1 MTEELEFVTYCGL
14 YCGLCAGRA
23 RIPKRATALQ
33 EAMTEEGWPDWGGG
47 IPGFAEFWRFLEG
60 LHADSGCPGCRAGGG
75 PPECQIRNCARQRG
89 LELCSQCPDFPC
101 PRIKALGAIYPTLL
115 ADNRRLQA
123 VGLEQWLAEMEE
135 RARRGV
141 VYADIR
147 YQVDEAVRGQAFGEP
162 DEPEKHLA
170 PAKEI

>member
-1 MTEELEFVTYCGL
+1 MTEKLEFVTYCGL

-23 RIPKRATALQ
+23 RIPKRAAALQ
-33 EAMTEEGWPDWGGG
+33 EAMAEEGWLGWGAG

-60 LHADSGCPGCRAGGG
+60 LHADGGCPGCRAGGG
-75 PPECQIRNCARQRG
+75 PPHCQIRACAQGRG

-101 PRIKALGAIYPTLL
+101 SHIEALGDIYPTLL

-123 VGLEQWLAEMEE
+123 VGLEQWLAEQEE
-135 RARRGV
+135 RTRRCV
-141 VYADIR
+141 VYADTR

-162 DEPEKHLA
+162 EG
-170 PAKEI
+170 

>member
-23 RIPKRATALQ
+23 RIPKRAAALQ
-33 EAMTEEGWPDWGGG
+33 EAMAEEGWPDWGAG

-60 LHADSGCPGCRAGGG
+60 LQDDGGCPGCRAGGG

-101 PRIKALGAIYPTLL
+101 PRIEALGAIYPILI
-115 ADNRRLQA
+115 ADNRRVQV
-123 VGLEQWLAEMEE
+123 VGLEQWLSEQKE

-162 DEPEKHLA
+162 EG
-170 PAKEI
+170 